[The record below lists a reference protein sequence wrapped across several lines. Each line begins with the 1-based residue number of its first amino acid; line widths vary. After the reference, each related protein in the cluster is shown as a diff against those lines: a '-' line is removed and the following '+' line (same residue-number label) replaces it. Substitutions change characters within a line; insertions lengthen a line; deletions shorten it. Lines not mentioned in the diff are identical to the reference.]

1 MKRKICTLA
10 VLAALPLMSGT
21 AAANTPTAAELQDRV
36 FGSIFAEYYMPDRK
50 KTRSVDWDYL
60 TRGEGIGFDI
70 GYRLDENWA
79 VRAEFARQRLK
90 NKLEGDRI
98 TGNRY
103 GVDALYHLDN
113 SGVYVLAGLKH
124 HDMNHANSLN
134 VGIGYRAFINES
146 VSFFAE
152 ANRYQGLNKDTS
164 WADAGIKVGL
174 SYYFGAASAAAPTPA
189 PAPAPAATPAP
200 AVTDS
205 DGDGVPDSRDK
216 CPNTPRGHRVDAD
229 GCTIYSEVEQR
240 VGSAEIRVLFGF
252 DSAEVSRE
260 QRADVAR
267 LADYLKRYPT
277 ARVEIEGHASRIG
290 AADYNMSLSERR
302 AKAVADLL
310 TNTHGIESSR
320 ITTKGY
326 GFNNPRMQGTS
337 REAHRANQRIEALVT
352 ATIKEPVMR

>member
-21 AAANTPTAAELQDRV
+21 AAANAPSAAELQDRM
-36 FGSIFAEYYMPDRK
+36 FGSIFAEYYTPDRK
-50 KTRSVDWDYL
+50 KTRSADWDNL

-70 GYRLDENWA
+70 GYRFNENWA
-79 VRAEFARQRLK
+79 VRAEYARQRLK
-90 NKLEGDRI
+90 NKATSERVTGDRI
-98 TGNRY
+98 GI
-103 GVDALYHLDN
+103 DALYHINN
-113 SGVYVLAGLKH
+113 SSVYVLAGLKH
-124 HDMNHANSLN
+124 FTIGHTDAVN
-134 VGIGYRAFINES
+134 VGLGYRTFVNEN
-146 VSFFAE
+146 VSLFAE
-152 ANRYQGLNKDTS
+152 ANRYQGINNGN
-164 WADAGIKVGL
+164 WADAGIKVGV
-174 SYYFGAASAAAPTPA
+174 SYYFGAASAAAPT

-229 GCTIYSEVEQR
+229 GCTIYTEVEQR

-290 AADYNMSLSERR
+290 AADYNMGLSERR

-310 TNTHGIESSR
+310 INTHGIESSR

>member
-21 AAANTPTAAELQDRV
+21 AAANTPSAAELQDRV

-50 KTRSVDWDYL
+50 KTRNEDWDYL
-60 TRGEGIGFDI
+60 TRGEGIGFDL
-70 GYRLDENWA
+70 GYRFDENWA
-79 VRAEFARQRLK
+79 VRVEYARQRLK
-90 NKLEGDRI
+90 NKLTSDRI
-98 TGNRY
+98 TGDRI
-103 GVDALYHLDN
+103 GIDALYHLDN
-113 SGVYVLAGLKH
+113 SGIYIVAGVKH
-124 HDMNHANSLN
+124 FNIGHTDAVN
-134 VGIGYRAFINES
+134 VGLGYRAFLNEN

-152 ANRYQGLNKDTS
+152 ANRYQGVNNGN

-174 SYYFGAASAAAPTPA
+174 SYYFGSSSAAPA
-189 PAPAPAATPAP
+189 PAPAPAPTPAP
-200 AVTDS
+200 AEVDS

-216 CPNTPRGHRVDAD
+216 CPNTPRGHKVDAD
-229 GCTIYSEVEQR
+229 GCTIYTEVEQR
-240 VGSAEIRVLFGF
+240 IGSAEIRVLFAF

-290 AADYNMSLSERR
+290 AADYNMRLSERR

-310 TNTHGIESSR
+310 VNTHGVEASR
-320 ITTKGY
+320 VTTKGY
-326 GFNNPRMQGTS
+326 GFTKPRMEGTS

-352 ATIKEPVMR
+352 AKIKEPVMR